1 MREKIKK
8 VLGGSNPQLVTNS
21 DDPHSR
27 SKDGKKRKSL
37 VESFD
42 NVFTKNSGTSSSN
55 KKKSSSSG
63 TTSRDK
69 NHKKDHLHSGGQS
82 RSKDS
87 REKETRTKPTTTTSR
102 TSPLNALRDILSRS
116 RSPDSPDS
124 GASYGKG
131 LFSAAGGGSAQQVV
145 HNKLLAENI
154 KSENNVEVMVNIKQE
169 ERLQT
174 NTLVTRPGPAP
185 LLTDPYRM
193 NTSPISPS
201 VLVQQGAPTP
211 APVSPERNNHT
222 FQEQHSVFT
231 DAPVVSPTCSVPE
244 VANVL
249 LLDSTGNNA
258 NASSPED
265 HNDKGVV
272 NNLRPTSNTGPL
284 KIETE
289 ATSTVQLT
297 EAANPIPSPGNQK
310 SDNDIFEITGGTEA
324 AFQNQLQQLQD
335 KLPGMLE
342 KMENAKNHNPVGA
355 KGLFGSL
362 HFDKGNKIE
371 GNISGNTNEGD
382 RSSSSQENN
391 YSGVDNFTGRSKGPT
406 ISKVI
411 KEIQHVDVT
420 GTGLGMNKAAAP
432 VVAASSR
439 TTPSSNTSNTK
450 PATSSSGTIANSLM
464 KNLIPRIPSKLRV
477 SPRASKEIRKDDQE
491 DFEIGLEHGVSGDA
505 AVVDDDKH
513 QLEEQMNEKEDN
525 VGDTTKL
532 TSQSRSSTSKE
543 YSNNGEE
550 SGTGTKSEE
559 SIAKIR
565 RADSVDF
572 VNFYLNETT
581 QIGINSGRQHGGRG
595 QHHHE
600 DHRAA
605 RGHHDDHMKIET
617 NAAVSRRSSG
627 VFSTG
632 ELSVRTGEGD
642 EDDISSPGTPRV
654 VAEDRKKVEDDRARR
669 KEEELLGKMEQM
681 LESKLELVMQKQME
695 ALLLAQGKMM
705 QTAQPQPHLQ
715 EPGFAAQQLHQVQQ
729 PPERNDKPAS
739 SLGGSS
745 ERSLMVSVPI
755 RGSRDTEDS

>member
-1 MREKIKK
+1 MLGPAFQTSWFMEK
-8 VLGGSNPQLVTNS
+8 Q
-21 DDPHSR
+21 H
-27 SKDGKKRKSL
+27 
-37 VESFD
+37 
-42 NVFTKNSGTSSSN
+42 
-55 KKKSSSSG
+55 
-63 TTSRDK
+63 DK
-69 NHKKDHLHSGGQS
+69 
-82 RSKDS
+82 
-87 REKETRTKPTTTTSR
+87 SR
-102 TSPLNALRDILSRS
+102 TL
-116 RSPDSPDS
+116 PDP
-124 GASYGKG
+124 
-131 LFSAAGGGSAQQVV
+131 
-145 HNKLLAENI
+145 
-154 KSENNVEVMVNIKQE
+154 
-169 ERLQT
+169 
-174 NTLVTRPGPAP
+174 
-185 LLTDPYRM
+185 
-193 NTSPISPS
+193 
-201 VLVQQGAPTP
+201 
-211 APVSPERNNHT
+211 
-222 FQEQHSVFT
+222 
-231 DAPVVSPTCSVPE
+231 
-244 VANVL
+244 
-249 LLDSTGNNA
+249 
-258 NASSPED
+258 
-265 HNDKGVV
+265 
-272 NNLRPTSNTGPL
+272 
-284 KIETE
+284 
-289 ATSTVQLT
+289 
-297 EAANPIPSPGNQK
+297 
-310 SDNDIFEITGGTEA
+310 DIFT
-324 AFQNQLQQLQD
+324 FDKD

-371 GNISGNTNEGD
+371 RDISGNTNEGD

-391 YSGVDNFTGRSKGPT
+391 YSGVDSTGRSKGPT

-411 KEIQHVDVT
+411 REIQHVDVT

-439 TTPSSNTSNTK
+439 TTPSSNTSNAK
-450 PATSSSGTIANSLM
+450 PATSSSGTMTNPVNSLM

-477 SPRASKEIRKDDQE
+477 SPRASKEIRKGDQE
-491 DFEIGLEHGVSGDA
+491 DFEIGLEPGVSGDA

-513 QLEEQMNEKEDN
+513 QLEEMNEKDDN
-525 VGDTTKL
+525 GGGMKL

-581 QIGINSGRQHGGRG
+581 QIGINSGRQYGGRG

-600 DHRAA
+600 DHRAV
-605 RGHHDDHMKIET
+605 RKHHDDHMKIDT

-632 ELSVRTGEGD
+632 ELSVRTGEGDD

-654 VAEDRKKVEDDRARR
+654 VAEDRKKVEDDRARK

-695 ALLLAQGKMM
+695 ALLLAQGKMT

-715 EPGFAAQQLHQVQQ
+715 EPGFAAQQMPVFQQ